1 MDADRQRTAAK
12 LGGSARIRELLGTLV
27 FPPRP
32 PGSAWRVLPWV
43 QRARIAT
50 TLTIAHCDPHTPW
63 QGSPRQQALYG
74 LLYGPSDWTTGAAII
89 ALGVLARRDPAI
101 RAEVVQAFGW
111 LFQQIPREG
120 FCCWEAPLV
129 VTG

>member
-1 MDADRQRTAAK
+1 VGAARADRHRADDRAP
-12 LGGSARIRELLGTLV
+12 AIRI
-27 FPPRP
+27 
-32 PGSAWRVLPWV
+32 
-43 QRARIAT
+43 
-50 TLTIAHCDPHTPW
+50 TPW

-111 LFQQIPREG
+111 LFQQIPRRG
-120 FCCWEAPLV
+120 LLPVGGCRWSSP
-129 VTG
+129 G